1 MKKLDKTKL
10 IPPFTA
16 LLASLISCVVSIVQ
30 QVDFALF
37 VKRLAIAAA
46 VFLLIGY
53 IVRIALWYVFKPEPE
68 ESEEEDKEGSD
79 EDVTIEEPG
88 NEDNNSSTED
98 N

>member
-1 MKKLDKTKL
+1 M

-16 LLASLISCVVSIVQ
+16 LLASLIACVVSIVQ

-53 IVRIALWYVFKPEPE
+53 IVRIALWYVFKPEPK

-88 NEDNNSSTED
+88 NENDNSSAED